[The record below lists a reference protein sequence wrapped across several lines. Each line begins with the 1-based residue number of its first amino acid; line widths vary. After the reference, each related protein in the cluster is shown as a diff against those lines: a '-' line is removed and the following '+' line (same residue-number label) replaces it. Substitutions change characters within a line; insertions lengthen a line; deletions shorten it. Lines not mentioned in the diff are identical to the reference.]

1 MADFVSR
8 EFRRPVGRFASYI
21 CRTPLKEIDMKRQQT
36 QPQQSR
42 QQPQADLSQVQG
54 EGDYEAG
61 RHYDEKTR
69 EFVKSGKVDDAARN
83 AHPKSPR
90 EQQEMD
96 KAEEVGKSR
105 SKGEDPHG

>member
-1 MADFVSR
+1 LVH
-8 EFRRPVGRFASYI
+8 
-21 CRTPLKEIDMKRQQT
+21 TLKEFAMSK
-36 QPQQSR
+36 PQQSGTQSK
-42 QQPQADLSQVQG
+42 QQAKPQPKADLSQVQG

-69 EFVKSGKVDDAARN
+69 EFVKSGKVDEAARN

-90 EQQEMD
+90 EQQEMQ
-96 KAEEVGKSR
+96 KAEEIGKSR